1 MMTVLGWRV
10 TVNEMTVRAAAG
22 GAGGGWL
29 VEQSR
34 QFIVVRRM
42 KVVVDVITR
51 QLNLHT
57 HTHTHTHTEHQTKAL
72 IHGRMTLTKILPLSL
87 LFTREPR
94 CRRETARCRCN
105 FPRWRPAAILD

>member
-34 QFIVVRRM
+34 QFIMVRRM

-57 HTHTHTHTEHQTKAL
+57 HTHTHTHTHNTDWCLVGVA
-72 IHGRMTLTKILPLSL
+72 M
-87 LFTREPR
+87 
-94 CRRETARCRCN
+94 
-105 FPRWRPAAILD
+105 